1 MKKNRKN
8 LLILG
13 ITLSI
18 ILNLY
23 LFQQLNDNKE
33 KSRLAQFEKIQNG
46 VNYSYNFGDILQRNY
61 KDLSLEEKAEYLTA
75 MSWSLQLSTHMLEVV
90 EPKDEGYRELAN
102 LFNIYSHVPSSND
115 LGVLIKKE
123 NGSDEEVLKL
133 LDLWLTDMK
142 YLDENLDYFQLS
154 KMNYNELREYWG
166 TLIPNLKYKNKA
178 LNKYKETIAK
188 TSEA

>member
-8 LLILG
+8 ILILG

-23 LFQQLNDNKE
+23 LFQQLNDSKE
-33 KSRLAQFEKIQNG
+33 KSRIAQFEKIQNG

-90 EPKDEGYRELAN
+90 EPKDERYRELAN

-115 LGVLIKKE
+115 LGILVKKE

-154 KMNYNELREYWG
+154 NMNYNELREYWG
-166 TLIPNLKYKNKA
+166 TLIPNLKYENKA
-178 LNKYKETIAK
+178 LNKYKATIAK

>member
-8 LLILG
+8 ILILG

-23 LFQQLNDNKE
+23 LFQQLNDSKE
-33 KSRLAQFEKIQNG
+33 KSRIAQFEKIQNG
-46 VNYSYNFGDILQRNY
+46 VNYSYDFGDILQRNY

-90 EPKDEGYRELAN
+90 EPKDERYRELAD

-115 LGVLIKKE
+115 LGALVKKE

-154 KMNYNELREYWG
+154 KMNYNEIREYWG
-166 TLIPNLKYKNKA
+166 TLIPNLKYENKA

>member
-1 MKKNRKN
+1 M
-8 LLILG
+8 I
-13 ITLSI
+13 
-18 ILNLY
+18 
-23 LFQQLNDNKE
+23 
-33 KSRLAQFEKIQNG
+33 
-46 VNYSYNFGDILQRNY
+46 
-61 KDLSLEEKAEYLTA
+61 
-75 MSWSLQLSTHMLEVV
+75 EVV
-90 EPKDEGYRELAN
+90 EPKDERYRELAN

-166 TLIPNLKYKNKA
+166 TLIPNLKYENKA